1 MMMSMT
7 PTSLT
12 TEDDEKLTAI
22 FVSTLGGTVVPENE
36 EDDKDEDDEDDGS
49 NEDGDNDNENL
60 GKRGIH
66 DNVFKKLQ
74 KRCCIDD

>member
-49 NEDGDNDNENL
+49 DEDGDNDNERL
-60 GKRGIH
+60 GMRGMH
-66 DNVFKKLQ
+66 DNVFKKL
-74 KRCCIDD
+74 KKLCCIDD